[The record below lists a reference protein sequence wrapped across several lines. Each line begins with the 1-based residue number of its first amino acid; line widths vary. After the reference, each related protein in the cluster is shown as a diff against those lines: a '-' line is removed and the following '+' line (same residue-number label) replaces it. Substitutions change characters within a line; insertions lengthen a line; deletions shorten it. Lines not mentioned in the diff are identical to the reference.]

1 MKLKSFMW
9 RKKDPKMSKKTEL
22 ADRIK
27 RRLGYPMIK
36 VELHDDQITDSI
48 NFARN
53 KFIKF
58 AAGQATQEVFF
69 TMMLSAGQY
78 LYDMPDGT
86 VEVISYDSS
95 ASSMGGINTLFTL
108 GNFLYSQGMFGLLNP
123 GNSESGYSLIGYHIA
138 IDFLETLHRYT
149 PDSYRAK
156 YHKAANILE
165 IQPPPASGN
174 YLTFTDDE
182 GNDTTYDSPGFVL
195 VRAMMIDGSTLPD
208 WQGVDSLD
216 SGVFESQWVEDYA
229 TARAK
234 MVLGMIRRKFASFSA
249 LGNQGAT
256 LDGSDLVSEA
266 KEEMAALEDKLRLEE
281 TYIGWPIIVG
291 SVLLCLFSCL
301 GYLTPFLC

>member
-1 MKLKSFMW
+1 
-9 RKKDPKMSKKTEL
+9 MSKKSDL

-36 VELHDDQITDSI
+36 VELDETQITDSI
-48 NFARN
+48 DFARN
-53 KFIKF
+53 KFIRF

-86 VEVISYDSS
+86 VEVISYDGS
-95 ASSMGGINTLFTL
+95 AQSMGGINTLFTM

-123 GNSESGYSLIGYHIA
+123 GGSMETGYSLIGYHIA
-138 IDFLETLHRYT
+138 IDFLKTLARYT
-149 PDSYRAK
+149 PDAYRFK
-156 YHKAANILE
+156 YHKTANILE
-165 IQPPPASGN
+165 IQPPPGVDSGTTAN
-174 YLTFTDDE
+174 VLTVTDIN
-182 GNDTTYDSPGFVL
+182 GVPQSYNSPGYVL
-195 VRAMMIDGSTLPD
+195 IRAMMIEGSTLPD
-208 WQGVDSLD
+208 WDGITSLD
-216 SGVFESQWVEDYA
+216 LGVYDSQWVEDYS

-266 KEEMAALEDKLRLEE
+266 KEEMLALEESLRLVE
-281 TYIGWPIIVG
+281 THIGWPIIIG
-291 SVLLCLFSCL
+291 
-301 GYLTPFLC
+301 